1 MKKAPT
7 ATEVTMSA
15 CPQSSADPTTTG
27 RFPKRVNTV
36 LAQTLADLLAG
47 LRMTGMDAVFDAST
61 TRLAHHVHALGRY
74 HGWLIE
80 SAAKVVGT
88 SDGRV
93 QTVSEYFMAPEL
105 IEAAFKQGARE
116 WIAKVRSARRERR
129 RKAAEARRDADRA
142 NAAAAARRRAQSG
155 QCDLFTGAAA

>member
-1 MKKAPT
+1 
-7 ATEVTMSA
+7 
-15 CPQSSADPTTTG
+15 
-27 RFPKRVNTV
+27 
-36 LAQTLADLLAG
+36 
-47 LRMTGMDAVFDAST
+47 MTGMDAVFDAST

-80 SAAKVVGT
+80 SAEKVVGT
-88 SDGRV
+88 GDGRV

-105 IEAAFKQGARE
+105 IEAAFTQGARE

-129 RKAAEARRDADRA
+129 RKAAEARRDAERA